1 MEGFKRRKMWDE
13 RFWLFKKILFSHKT
27 RENSIVLVRVPGTLN
42 IKHRLSL
49 HIFNKLIFYYDT
61 RLFFLLL
68 ITHESIFQLFTFPAL
83 YITLT
88 NTLTHKD
95 KDRESESEK
104 EQNAP
109 KRPRCCLLGFLLIA
123 VVVRER

>member
-1 MEGFKRRKMWDE
+1 MGGE
-13 RFWLFKKILFSHKT
+13 ILVVQK
-27 RENSIVLVRVPGTLN
+27 NSLQN
-42 IKHRLSL
+42 
-49 HIFNKLIFYYDT
+49 FYPT
-61 RLFFLLL
+61 PLFLLYL
-68 ITHESIFQLFTFPAL
+68 LHESIFQLFTFPAL

-95 KDRESESEK
+95 KDRETESEK

>member
-1 MEGFKRRKMWDE
+1 MRDFGCSKKFSSLIKRVR
-13 RFWLFKKILFSHKT
+13 T
-27 RENSIVLVRVPGTLN
+27 TIVLVRVPGTLN
-42 IKHRLSL
+42 INTDSP
-49 HIFNKLIFYYDT
+49 FIFYE
-61 RLFFLLL
+61 
-68 ITHESIFQLFTFPAL
+68 HESIFQLFTFPAL

-95 KDRESESEK
+95 KDRETESEK

>member
-13 RFWLFKKILFSHKT
+13 RFWLFIKILF
-27 RENSIVLVRVPGTLN
+27 
-42 IKHRLSL
+42 
-49 HIFNKLIFYYDT
+49 LIFLYDSSYY
-61 RLFFLLL
+61 LL
-68 ITHESIFQLFTFPAL
+68 HESIFQLFTFPAL

-95 KDRESESEK
+95 KDRETESEK

>member
-1 MEGFKRRKMWDE
+1 MEAFNKRRKMWDE
-13 RFWLFKKILFSHKT
+13 RFWLFVQK
-27 RENSIVLVRVPGTLN
+27 NSLLSN
-42 IKHRLSL
+42 IFIRHPDSS
-49 HIFNKLIFYYDT
+49 YY
-61 RLFFLLL
+61 LL
-68 ITHESIFQLFTFPAL
+68 HESIKFQLFTFPAL

-95 KDRESESEK
+95 KDRETESEK